1 TSSVDALINATGAN
15 YTVSLVSGAV
25 AHSLVINSSNATVAG
40 GSDESLTITG
50 ALTVDAGSI
59 SLSGGTIQAGSIDLE
74 SAATLVGFGNVSGP
88 ITNSGLIE
96 AQSSHTLAISGN
108 ISGTGSIEVL
118 NHSTLE
124 VDGSVASTQTLS
136 FAGGN
141 GVTGTL
147 VLDHSLTQ
155 SFSAVISG
163 LGLNDYIDLKDFTFT
178 SGHMT
183 ASTSYANGDTTLVV
197 SNTSTEQSVSLTL
210 AGNYTSSTWNFAQDS
225 GTGTIFHD
233 PPATDADAAT
243 VPGSASTDL
252 AQTVT
257 AALNMQ
263 GATLDQFAF
272 QADSHSGG
280 TIAAYTTLTAS
291 GENANTTDAATLDP
305 ISSASS
311 DQQPAPTVT
320 ADGSAV
326 NGLASNV
333 ATAPQPATTDATS
346 STQAGATT
354 QTASAPSTASAA
366 PATPAATGPNGD
378 TFVFAANF
386 GHETIASFHPDTDVI
401 EIDHT
406 VFADFQALL
415 AATHDD
421 GHGNAVIAANPNDTI
436 TVKNVTVAQLVQHQ
450 SDFHFT

>member
-1 TSSVDALINATGAN
+1 TASASAYVGVQAEEWNTPASGSWGTRGHCRNRGPSSRVHALINGPGSN
-15 YTVSLVSGAV
+15 YTVRLVSGSA
-25 AHSLVINSSNATVAG
+25 AHLQPIHSGNATVSG
-40 GSDESLTITG
+40 GCEESPTLTG
-50 ALTVDAGSI
+50 ALTVDAGRI

-233 PPATDADAAT
+233 PPAT
-243 VPGSASTDL
+243 
-252 AQTVT
+252 
-257 AALNMQ
+257 
-263 GATLDQFAF
+263 
-272 QADSHSGG
+272 
-280 TIAAYTTLTAS
+280 
-291 GENANTTDAATLDP
+291 
-305 ISSASS
+305 
-311 DQQPAPTVT
+311 
-320 ADGSAV
+320 
-326 NGLASNV
+326 
-333 ATAPQPATTDATS
+333 
-346 STQAGATT
+346 
-354 QTASAPSTASAA
+354 
-366 PATPAATGPNGD
+366 
-378 TFVFAANF
+378 
-386 GHETIASFHPDTDVI
+386 
-401 EIDHT
+401 
-406 VFADFQALL
+406 
-415 AATHDD
+415 
-421 GHGNAVIAANPNDTI
+421 
-436 TVKNVTVAQLVQHQ
+436 
-450 SDFHFT
+450 